1 MLHSYT
7 KIFAWTSKA
16 GKQRLFLF
24 SILGKYCKKIYL
36 FKITQKGTSNNPLN
50 REDNSGLNTH
60 VRKLKVKGQQE
71 AKSLLNYFL
80 IIGFKPDKSVQG
92 EQNPLDFPGQPTC
105 NDYTQNKV
113 ILTPPRA
120 ALSG

>member
-1 MLHSYT
+1 M
-7 KIFAWTSKA
+7 
-16 GKQRLFLF
+16 
-24 SILGKYCKKIYL
+24 
-36 FKITQKGTSNNPLN
+36 
-50 REDNSGLNTH
+50 
-60 VRKLKVKGQQE
+60 RKLQVKGQQE

-80 IIGFKPDKSVQG
+80 IIGFKPDKSVHG
-92 EQNPLDFPGQPTC
+92 EQNPLDFPGQQTC